1 VSELTDKLNESTS
14 DLEQAMRA
22 ARASPQEWVTGIQL
36 DANGGVGVTPPRE
49 LEVGEVVDPY
59 ASVEDWAK
67 IFRDHWH
74 LDPVNW
80 TVVDDEITVNSWQG
94 QRGASLGGGLV
105 TMVQYKARLRR
116 RNGPQDQLVEKL
128 ATRAERRKKWK
139 RTPPAGDLSFVL
151 CVGDTQIGKP
161 DGDGT
166 YGSIGRWEKVITELP
181 FRVSSLR
188 KTGLK
193 IGTGV
198 VAFLGDL
205 KEGCSGHYAS
215 QAFGVEMNNRDQ
227 DRTVV
232 ELGLATIE
240 EMARLFPEVKV
251 VAVPGNHGERRSGAN
266 KAYTN
271 EDDNDD
277 VALIEQVRRITLR
290 DPNLGGVLYR
300 FPDSQDLT
308 VTADISGTTIGF
320 VHGHQFAGGAGLEGK
335 AGNWW
340 RNQAH
345 GRQLI
350 GDATILV
357 AGHHH
362 HLLYGDTGS
371 KVFVGTPAMDGG
383 SNWWRHK
390 NGADGPPGAVSFVA
404 GEGMGP
410 RGIGRLEILGSGPLF
425 VRDSTA

>member
-1 VSELTDKLNESTS
+1 MSELTDRLNESTS
-14 DLEQAMRA
+14 DIDQA
-22 ARASPQEWVTGIQL
+22 ARATRTAPQEWSTGVVI
-36 DANGGVGVTPPRE
+36 DANGGTGITPPRALGDGE
-49 LEVGEVVDPY
+49 LIDPY
-59 ASVEDWAK
+59 GSDTDWDK

-74 LDPVNW
+74 LDPTNW
-80 TVVDDEITVNSWQG
+80 VVVDDEITANSWQG

-116 RNGPQDQLVEKL
+116 RNGPQDQLVTKL

-139 RTPPAGDLSFVL
+139 HTPPPGDLSFVV

-166 YGSIGRWEKVITELP
+166 FGSIARWEKVIVELP
-181 FRVSSLR
+181 DRVRALR
-188 KTGLK
+188 KSGLE

-205 KEGCSGHYAS
+205 KEGCDGHYAS
-215 QAFGVEMNNRDQ
+215 QTFGVEMNNRDQ
-227 DRTVV
+227 DATIV
-232 ELGLATIE
+232 ELALATIE
-240 EMARLFPEVKV
+240 EMARLFPDVKV
-251 VAVPGNHGERRSGAN
+251 VAVPGNHGERRKGN

-277 VALIEQVRRITLR
+277 VALIEQVRRITAR

-300 FPDSQDLT
+300 FPDTQDLT

-362 HLLYGDTGS
+362 HLLFGDTGS

-390 NGADGPPGAVSFVA
+390 NGADGPPGAVSFVV
-404 GEGMGP
+404 GPEMGP
-410 RGIGRLEILGSGPLF
+410 RGLGRFEILGAGPLF
-425 VRDSTA
+425 VRKSTS